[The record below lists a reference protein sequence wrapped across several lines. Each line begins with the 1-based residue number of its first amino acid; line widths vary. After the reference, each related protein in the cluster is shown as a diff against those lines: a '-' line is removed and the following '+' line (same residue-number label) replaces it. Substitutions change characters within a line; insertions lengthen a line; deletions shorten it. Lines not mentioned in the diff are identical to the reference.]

1 MAYRDSGDRGFNGRS
16 SGRSG
21 GFGGRREGGFG
32 GSRGRSSGG
41 FGNRR
46 PEMHDVI
53 CDKCKAECQ
62 VPFRPTGDKPVLC
75 SDCFRKDGG
84 ASRDSSRAPRDFGG
98 SSSSSGMSPD
108 QFKQINAK
116 LDKIIAFLDQ
126 IEFEDESEEG
136 EEDEEAL
143 GEEDSE
149 EAEEAEISE
158 EKTEEV
164 KDSEE
169 EKVE

>member
-116 LDKIIAFLDQ
+116 LDKMLGILEM
-126 IEFEDESEEG
+126 IEFEEEEEEDGEESEEG
-136 EEDEEAL
+136 EDSDD
-143 GEEDSE
+143 DSE
-149 EAEEAEISE
+149 EDVKAEKESA
-158 EKTEEV
+158 
-164 KDSEE
+164 
-169 EKVE
+169 